1 MPPTLLSFHDQQHIT
16 RMFVQ
21 EQRVNAIFNQ
31 FVSAIAPEMRKWKD
45 ADNKNSV
52 WVQNPNIEKVIDKYL
67 VQLQSNLEKEIKS
80 GQTKAWNEAI
90 LKNDK
95 MVENYIKGMSLSTIV
110 KEGMFKRN
118 LDALELL
125 QNRTENGLNL
135 SQRVW
140 NIADQTKGHVEL
152 FLESGIA
159 SGRNSDQIS
168 RDFRQMLNNP
178 DKRFRRVRDKDGK
191 LVPSQPMKDYH
202 PGRGVYRSS
211 KMNAIRV
218 SATETNM
225 GYRMS
230 DCERW
235 KQLDFV
241 LGFEVKRSRNAHPCA
256 ICDSL
261 VGKYPKDFVFSGW
274 HPFCICIAVPIV
286 LEHEDFADFLLTDQ
300 KPANQYVRDIPAKAR
315 EWMNAYTKK
324 TGETPFF
331 MRKNQ
336 DLLSKPVKKINYK
349 TPVERYEIQARWNT
363 RVAGRKYNDQLQEIK
378 AQYGKE
384 SKVIDKLASKI
395 SHNIQDGTPVSKID
409 TLMGELNHKAK
420 IKAAWDERV
429 EINRLET
436 LLVGVKDLKK
446 QYDMPAIQS
455 VYNAVKSK
463 LATWEDLSLEEQI
476 KKLKFE
482 IEWVEKHKKY
492 NTWKLAQDAYK
503 KRLVQLEDV
512 VKWKDIDAA
521 ISDLK
526 SFKTSSKAFI
536 DMLSGIEKSRM
547 TGSSVQD
554 VQSMLSKAQSKR
566 AQLLKGRTSKT
577 ISSKTLQDLKKEM
590 GDDFPKTLENLD
602 KKIKKYKSD
611 WTLEQQNEAL
621 QKIREVLS
629 NGDYGMNIPS
639 SAVND
644 IFKTYFKSQI
654 ETGTGKGYVNVSYR
668 KEASNALFGTNI
680 KTTSATGYEKYG
692 FLMDKD
698 ILKQANSGIADQY
711 WSHGNGIQ
719 VRFKK
724 DKVVATF
731 TTCDSLSS
739 GLCPSLTTDPK
750 ISSIYRYNSGIL
762 NKKVD
767 HTDIIASTRTYATS
781 YIELQYHGMLTL
793 DFVESIYIPGT
804 VLPKLSSA
812 TFRTML
818 EHNITVYSEVGGKLI
833 TLDLRRY
840 I

>member
-1 MPPTLLSFHDQQHIT
+1 MSPTLLSFHDQQHIT

-31 FVSAIAPEMRKWKD
+31 FVSAISPEMRKWRD
-45 ADNKNSV
+45 SGNKNSV
-52 WVQNPNIEKVIDKYL
+52 WVRNPNIENKIDRL
-67 VQLQSNLEKEIKS
+67 LAQLHDNLENEIKS
-80 GQTKAWNEAI
+80 GQTKAWNEAV

-95 MVENYIKGMSLSTIV
+95 MVESYIKGMSLSSIV
-110 KEGMFKRN
+110 KEGLFSRN

-140 NIADQTKGHVEL
+140 NITSQTKGHIET
-152 FLESGIA
+152 FLQGGIA
-159 SGRNSDQIS
+159 TGRSADAIS
-168 RDFRQMLNNP
+168 RDFRQLLNNP
-178 DKRFRRVRDKDGK
+178 DKRFRRVRNKEGK
-191 LVPSQPMKDYH
+191 LVYSQPMKDYH

-241 LGFEVKRSRNAHPCA
+241 LGFEVKRSRNGHPCA

-261 VGKYPKDFVFSGW
+261 IGKYPKDFVFSGW

-286 LEHEDFADFLLTDQ
+286 LEHDDFADFLLTDQ
-300 KPANQYVRDIPAKAR
+300 IPANQYVWDIPSKAR
-315 EWMNAYTKK
+315 EWMNNYTRK
-324 TGETPFF
+324 TGEIPFF
-331 MRKNQ
+331 VRKNE
-336 DLLSKPVKKINYK
+336 DLLSRPARKPQYK

-384 SKVIDKLASKI
+384 SKVINKLVNKI
-395 SHNIQDGTPVSKID
+395 SNNIQDGTPVSKID

-420 IKAAWDERV
+420 IKAAWNERL

-436 LLVGVKDLKK
+436 LLVDVKGLKS
-446 QYDMPAIQS
+446 QYTMAEIKS
-455 VYNAVKSK
+455 VYNAVETK
-463 LATWEDLSLEEQI
+463 LATWEKLSINDQI
-476 KKLKFE
+476 KSLKFE

-492 NTWKLAQDAYK
+492 STWKVAQDAYR

-512 VKWKDIDAA
+512 IKWKDVDAA
-521 ISDLK
+521 IDGLK
-526 SFKTSSKAFI
+526 SFKTSSKAYI
-536 DMLSGIEKSRM
+536 EILSDIEKSRIG
-547 TGSSVQD
+547 GSSVQD
-554 VQSMLSKAQSKR
+554 VQDMIQKARSKQS
-566 AQLLKGRTSKT
+566 QLLKGRNSKT
-577 ISSKTLQDLKKEM
+577 FTSKTLQELKKEM

-680 KTTSATGYEKYG
+680 KTTGATGYEKYG

-711 WSHGNGIQ
+711 WSHGSGIQ

-739 GLCPSLTTDPK
+739 GLYPSLTTDPK

-767 HTDIIASTRTYATS
+767 HTDIIASTRTYAAS

-793 DFVESIYIPGT
+793 DCVESVYIPGT
-804 VLPKLSSA
+804 VLLKLNST
-812 TFRTML
+812 TFRAML

-833 TLDLRRY
+833 TLDLKRY